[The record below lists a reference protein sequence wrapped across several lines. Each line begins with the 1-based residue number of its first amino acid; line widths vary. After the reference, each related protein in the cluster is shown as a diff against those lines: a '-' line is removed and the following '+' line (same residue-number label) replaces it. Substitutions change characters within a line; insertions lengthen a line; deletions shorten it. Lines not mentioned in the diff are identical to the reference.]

1 VEGFKNVSK
10 ITSTINSIVLH
21 DNFCASSNYLVAKK
35 DWVMPSRSNSQV
47 KPRTILQKRIEKFI
61 EENKRDR
68 P

>member
-1 VEGFKNVSK
+1 MEGFENVSK
-10 ITSTINSIVLH
+10 VTSTINPIVIY
-21 DNFCASSNYLVAKK
+21 DNFCAASNFLTVKK

-47 KPRTILQKRIEKFI
+47 KPRTILQKRIEIFI